1 MVNLTVRKKI
11 RRQIQYI
18 LIRVVLFI
26 IRILPR
32 WMATIIAAGLS
43 QGAWYFLN
51 KERRKTLFNL
61 ALIFPERNDYERL
74 GREIFRNVAVSA
86 ADAFKLSELSD
97 KQMNELV
104 TVEGLE
110 HFDAAYNQGKGVV
123 AVTGHIGCWE
133 LIPAWFSRQGYKIS
147 VIGKRVYDPRL
158 DKLLIKMRSGQGVNI
173 IDRDS
178 GAKDALRDL
187 RSGHAVGILI
197 DQDTRVASIDV
208 EFFGHQASTPVG
220 AAALADK
227 TGSPVV
233 PLAIFRQSD
242 GKYLLS
248 IRPAIA
254 FNGALPKEDRI
265 KTMVQEQT
273 RQLEEF
279 IKRDITQWVWM
290 HLRWKEKP

>member
-1 MVNLTVRKKI
+1 VVNLTVRKKI

-18 LIRVVLFI
+18 FIRVVLFI

-32 WMATIIAAGLS
+32 RMATGIAAGLS
-43 QGAWYFLN
+43 GAAWLVLK
-51 KERRKTLFNL
+51 KERKKTLFNL
-61 ALIFPERNDYERL
+61 ALIFPERKDHERI
-74 GREIFRNVAVSA
+74 GREVFRNVAISA

-97 KQMNELV
+97 KQINELV

-110 HFDAAYNQGKGVV
+110 YFDAAYKQGKGLV

-133 LIPAWFSRQGYKIS
+133 LIPAWFSRNGYKIS

-158 DKLLIKMRSGQGVNI
+158 DRLLVRLRSGQGVNI

-187 RSGHAVGILI
+187 KAGRALGILI

-227 TGSPVV
+227 TGAPVI
-233 PLAIFRQSD
+233 PLAIFRRPD

-248 IRPAIA
+248 VKPAIP
-254 FNGALPKEDRI
+254 FNDSLPKEERI
-265 KTMVQEQT
+265 RAMVQEQT
-273 RQLEEF
+273 GQLEEF
-279 IKRDITQWVWM
+279 IRRDITQWVWM

>member
-1 MVNLTVRKKI
+1 VVNLTVRKKI

-26 IRILPR
+26 IQILPR
-32 WMATIIAAGLS
+32 RMATGIAAGLS
-43 QGAWYFLN
+43 GAAWQVLK
-51 KERRKTLFNL
+51 KERKKTIFNL
-61 ALIFPERNDYERL
+61 ALIFPERNDHERI
-74 GREIFRNVAVSA
+74 GREVFRNVAISA

-110 HFDAAYNQGKGVV
+110 HFDAAYKQGKGLV
-123 AVTGHIGCWE
+123 AITGHIGCWE
-133 LIPAWFSRQGYKIS
+133 LIPAWFSRQGYNIS

-158 DKLLIKMRSGQGVNI
+158 NRLLVRLRSGQGVNI

-187 RSGHAVGILI
+187 KAGRALGILI

-227 TGSPVV
+227 TGAPVI
-233 PLAIFRQSD
+233 PLAIFRQLD
-242 GKYLLS
+242 GRYLLS
-248 IRPAIA
+248 VKPAIP
-254 FNGALPKEDRI
+254 FNDSLPKEERI
-265 KTMVQEQT
+265 RAMVQEQT

-279 IKRDITQWVWM
+279 VRLDITQWVWM

>member
-1 MVNLTVRKKI
+1 VVNLTVRKKI
-11 RRQIQYI
+11 RRHIQYI
-18 LIRVVLFI
+18 LIRAVLFVI
-26 IRILPR
+26 QILPR
-32 WMATIIAAGLS
+32 RVAVSAAAGLS
-43 QGAWYFLN
+43 GLAWRLLK

-61 ALIFPERNDYERL
+61 ALIFPERSDHEAV
-74 GREIFRNVAVSA
+74 GRKVFRNVAVSV

-104 TVEGLE
+104 TVEGRE
-110 HFDAAYNQGKGVV
+110 HFDAAYNLGRGLV

-227 TGSPVV
+227 TGAPVV
-233 PLAIFRQSD
+233 PLAILRQPD

-248 IRPAIA
+248 IKPAIA
-254 FNGALPKEDRI
+254 FNNDLPKQERI
-265 KTMVQEQT
+265 RAMVQEQT

-279 IKRDITQWVWM
+279 IRRDIPQWVWM

>member
-11 RRQIQYI
+11 RRHIQYI
-18 LIRVVLFI
+18 LIRAVLFVI
-26 IRILPR
+26 QMLPR
-32 WMATIIAAGLS
+32 RAAVSAAAGLS
-43 QGAWYFLN
+43 GLAWRFLK

-61 ALIFPERNDYERL
+61 ALIFPERKDHEAV
-74 GREIFRNVAVSA
+74 GREVFRNVAVSV
-86 ADAFKLSELSD
+86 ADAFTLFRITDDQLND
-97 KQMNELV
+97 LV
-104 TVEGLE
+104 EVEGLE
-110 HFDAAYNQGKGVV
+110 HFDAAYNLGKGLVV
-123 AVTGHIGCWE
+123 ITGHIGCWE
-133 LIPAWFSRQGYKIS
+133 FIPAWFSRHGYKIS

-158 DKLLIKMRSGQGVNI
+158 DRILARMRTSQGVNI

-178 GAKDALRDL
+178 GAKDALRAL
-187 RSGHAVGILI
+187 RNGHAVGILI

-233 PLAIFRQSD
+233 PLAILRKPD

-248 IRPAIA
+248 VKPAIA
-254 FNGALPKEDRI
+254 FDQSLPKEERI
-265 KTMVQEQT
+265 RAMVQEQT
-273 RQLEEF
+273 RQLEDF
-279 IKRDITQWVWM
+279 IRRDITQWVWM